1 MCLPG
6 QPLVRSVPPAT
17 AAEAAT
23 MVQAGLAWL
32 AAADPASLTV
42 AEQADGLKALERAE
56 SMHTAARAAMLAG
69 FSAQGGFEA
78 DGQGSAKS
86 WLRWQ
91 TRITRGAA
99 SGAVGWMRRLAA
111 HPAVRDA
118 LARGELSCSWARH
131 LCAWSDLLPEDKRDD
146 ADAILLAAAAGGAE
160 LADLAAL
167 AEEIRRRPAGPDGD
181 DGDDGFT
188 DRGVSLDVT
197 FGRAGRLAGDLTPQ
211 CAAAL
216 AAVLESL
223 GKKAGPA
230 DIRTKRQRDHDA
242 TGGGVPAADRCRVPA
257 GPGRA
262 THPDPAAYDPG

>member
-6 QPLVRSVPPAT
+6 QPPVWSVPAAT

-69 FSAQGGFEA
+69 VSAQGGFGG
-78 DGQGSAKS
+78 DGEGAAKS

-91 TRITRGAA
+91 TRIPRGAA

-167 AEEIRRRPAGPDGD
+167 VKEIRRRPAGPDGD

-188 DRGVSLDVT
+188 DQI
-197 FGRAGRLAGDLTPQ
+197 GRA
-211 CAAAL
+211 
-216 AAVLESL
+216 S
-223 GKKAGPA
+223 GPE
-230 DIRTKRQRDHDA
+230 R
-242 TGGGVPAADRCRVPA
+242 
-257 GPGRA
+257 
-262 THPDPAAYDPG
+262 